1 MPKNTISANK
11 ILALCPSHNSL
22 HIPETTQSKKV
33 ENNTAP
39 HLIYN
44 KYRVFKLS
52 NPSNPS
58 NPSTLSNLSNLTSHC
73 QPQ

>member
-1 MPKNTISANK
+1 MPKNTISANNS
-11 ILALCPSHNSL
+11 LAFCPSHNSL
-22 HIPETTQSKKV
+22 HIPETSQNKKV

-52 NPSNPS
+52 NPSN
-58 NPSTLSNLSNLTSHC
+58 LSNLSNLTSHC

>member
-22 HIPETTQSKKV
+22 HIPETTQNKKV
-33 ENNTAP
+33 ENNVP

-44 KYRVFKLS
+44 KYRVFELS

-58 NPSTLSNLSNLTSHC
+58 NPSNLTSHC

>member
-22 HIPETTQSKKV
+22 HIPETTQNKKV
-33 ENNTAP
+33 ENNVP

-52 NPSNPS
+52 NPSN
-58 NPSTLSNLSNLTSHC
+58 LSNLTSHC

>member
-44 KYRVFKLS
+44 KYRVFE
-52 NPSNPS
+52 PSNPS
-58 NPSTLSNLSNLTSHC
+58 NPSNLTSHC

>member
-33 ENNTAP
+33 ENNVP

-52 NPSNPS
+52 NPSN
-58 NPSTLSNLSNLTSHC
+58 LSNLTSHC

>member
-1 MPKNTISANK
+1 MTKNTISANK

-39 HLIYN
+39 HLNI
-44 KYRVFKLS
+44 
-52 NPSNPS
+52 
-58 NPSTLSNLSNLTSHC
+58 
-73 QPQ
+73 

>member
-1 MPKNTISANK
+1 MTKNTISANNT
-11 ILALCPSHNSL
+11 LAFCPSHNSL
-22 HIPETTQSKKV
+22 HIPEKKKKKKV

-44 KYRVFKLS
+44 KYRVFELS
-52 NPSNPS
+52 NPSNP
-58 NPSTLSNLSNLTSHC
+58 SNLTSHC

>member
-22 HIPETTQSKKV
+22 HIPETSQNKKV
-33 ENNTAP
+33 ENNVP

-52 NPSNPS
+52 NPSN
-58 NPSTLSNLSNLTSHC
+58 LSNLSNLTSHC

>member
-22 HIPETTQSKKV
+22 HIPETTQNKKV
-33 ENNTAP
+33 ENNVP

-58 NPSTLSNLSNLTSHC
+58 NLTSHC

>member
-22 HIPETTQSKKV
+22 HIPETTQNKKV
-33 ENNTAP
+33 ENNVP

-52 NPSNPS
+52 NPSN
-58 NPSTLSNLSNLTSHC
+58 LTSHC

>member
-22 HIPETTQSKKV
+22 HIPETTQNKKV

-58 NPSTLSNLSNLTSHC
+58 NLSNLTSHC
-73 QPQ
+73 QLQ

>member
-44 KYRVFKLS
+44 KCRVFK
-52 NPSNPS
+52 
-58 NPSTLSNLSNLTSHC
+58 LSNLTSHC

>member
-22 HIPETTQSKKV
+22 HIPETSQNKKV
-33 ENNTAP
+33 ENNVP

-52 NPSNPS
+52 NPSN
-58 NPSTLSNLSNLTSHC
+58 LTSHC

>member
-1 MPKNTISANK
+1 MTKNTISANNT
-11 ILALCPSHNSL
+11 LAFCPSHNSL
-22 HIPETTQSKKV
+22 HIPETTQNKKV

-52 NPSNPS
+52 NPSN
-58 NPSTLSNLSNLTSHC
+58 LSNLTSHC

>member
-22 HIPETTQSKKV
+22 HIPETTQNKKV
-33 ENNTAP
+33 ENNVP

-52 NPSNPS
+52 NPSN
-58 NPSTLSNLSNLTSHC
+58 LSNLSNLTSHC

>member
-22 HIPETTQSKKV
+22 HIPETTQNKKV

-58 NPSTLSNLSNLTSHC
+58 NLSNLTSHC
-73 QPQ
+73 RPQ

>member
-1 MPKNTISANK
+1 MQKNTISANK

-22 HIPETTQSKKV
+22 HIPETTQNKKV
-33 ENNTAP
+33 ENNVP

-52 NPSNPS
+52 NPSN
-58 NPSTLSNLSNLTSHC
+58 LTSHC

>member
-1 MPKNTISANK
+1 MTKNTISANK
-11 ILALCPSHNSL
+11 ILAFCPSHNSL
-22 HIPETTQSKKV
+22 HIPETSQNKKV
-33 ENNTAP
+33 ENNVP

-52 NPSNPS
+52 NPSN
-58 NPSTLSNLSNLTSHC
+58 LSNLTSHC

>member
-1 MPKNTISANK
+1 MPKNTISANNS
-11 ILALCPSHNSL
+11 LAFFPSHNSL
-22 HIPETTQSKKV
+22 HTPETTQNKKV
-33 ENNTAP
+33 ENNVP

-52 NPSNPS
+52 NPSN
-58 NPSTLSNLSNLTSHC
+58 LTSHC

>member
-39 HLIYN
+39 YLIYN

-58 NPSTLSNLSNLTSHC
+58 NLSNLTSHC

>member
-22 HIPETTQSKKV
+22 HIPETTQNKKV
-33 ENNTAP
+33 ENNVP

-52 NPSNPS
+52 NPSDLSNHS
-58 NPSTLSNLSNLTSHC
+58 NPSNLTSHC

>member
-22 HIPETTQSKKV
+22 HIPETTQNKKV
-33 ENNTAP
+33 ENNVP

-44 KYRVFKLS
+44 KYREFKLS
-52 NPSNPS
+52 NP
-58 NPSTLSNLSNLTSHC
+58 SNLTSHC

>member
-1 MPKNTISANK
+1 MTKNTISANNT
-11 ILALCPSHNSL
+11 LAFCPSHNSL

-33 ENNTAP
+33 ENNVP

-52 NPSNPS
+52 NP
-58 NPSTLSNLSNLTSHC
+58 
-73 QPQ
+73 

>member
-44 KYRVFKLS
+44 KYRVFEPFEPLKPLNPLDPFELLKL
-52 NPSNPS
+52 
-58 NPSTLSNLSNLTSHC
+58 
-73 QPQ
+73 

>member
-1 MPKNTISANK
+1 MTKNTISANNT
-11 ILALCPSHNSL
+11 LALCPSHNNL
-22 HIPETTQSKKV
+22 HIPETTQNKKV
-33 ENNTAP
+33 ENNVP

-52 NPSNPS
+52 NPSN
-58 NPSTLSNLSNLTSHC
+58 LTSHC

>member
-22 HIPETTQSKKV
+22 HIPETTQNKKV

-39 HLIYN
+39 HLSIIN
-44 KYRVFKLS
+44 IESSNLS
-52 NPSNPS
+52 NP
-58 NPSTLSNLSNLTSHC
+58 SNLSNLTSHC

>member
-1 MPKNTISANK
+1 MTKNTISANNT
-11 ILALCPSHNSL
+11 LAFCPSHNSL

-33 ENNTAP
+33 ENNVP

-52 NPSNPS
+52 NPSN
-58 NPSTLSNLSNLTSHC
+58 LSNLSNLTSHC

>member
-52 NPSNPS
+52 NPSNLS
-58 NPSTLSNLSNLTSHC
+58 NPSSPSNLTSHC

>member
-22 HIPETTQSKKV
+22 HIPETTQNKKV

-44 KYRVFKLS
+44 KYRVFELS
-52 NPSNPS
+52 NPSNP
-58 NPSTLSNLSNLTSHC
+58 SNLTSHC

>member
-1 MPKNTISANK
+1 MTKNTISANNT
-11 ILALCPSHNSL
+11 LAFCPSHNSL

-52 NPSNPS
+52 NLSNPS
-58 NPSTLSNLSNLTSHC
+58 NLSNLSNLTSHC

>member
-1 MPKNTISANK
+1 MTKNTISANK

-52 NPSNPS
+52 NPSNLS
-58 NPSTLSNLSNLTSHC
+58 NPSSPSNLTSHC